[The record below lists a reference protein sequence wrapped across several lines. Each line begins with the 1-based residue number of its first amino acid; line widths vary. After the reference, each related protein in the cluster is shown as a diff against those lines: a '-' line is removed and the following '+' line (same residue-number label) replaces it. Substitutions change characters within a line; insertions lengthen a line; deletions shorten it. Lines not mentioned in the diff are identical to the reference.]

1 MDETRVSR
9 PTTISTFIDSDVPCR
24 TWLAAACVLATI
36 LTGSASATA
45 PSGMATRMNAS
56 GD

>member
-1 MDETRVSR
+1 VDETSVSR
-9 PTTISTFIDSDVPCR
+9 LPPVSSFLDSDGPGR

-36 LTGSASATA
+36 LTGSASPTA